1 MQDPCGQCDKLEER
15 NSFFRK
21 YKEQLLDTLKES
33 TDVTSSNQI
42 DVSLND
48 ERLQLLADATF
59 EGICIHNQGEILDA
73 NQQFCDMFGYTLD
86 EVVGMECFN
95 LVAPQSQ
102 EMVRGHIESGFE
114 GPYESYSL
122 HKDGFAFPVE
132 VRIRQFQNDGNV
144 LRFAVFRDLTNQKE
158 LEQQISKSEEKY
170 RELYEYSPIALSRT
184 RISDGKLL
192 ECNQALVELLGYD
205 SKEEMQSLKNV
216 TSQYIDPNDRS
227 ILLER
232 LKKYKRVE
240 GYQTQLRRKNGN
252 PIWVEIT
259 AEIFPAHNFLEGA
272 MKDVTATKVLTKAE
286 KKVLGEIIKGKSNSE
301 VAFALGRSVRTIEDH
316 RARCMRKLKA
326 ENLVQLIDKARS
338 LLWET

>member
-1 MQDPCGQCDKLEER
+1 
-15 NSFFRK
+15 
-21 YKEQLLDTLKES
+21 
-33 TDVTSSNQI
+33 
-42 DVSLND
+42 
-48 ERLQLLADATF
+48 
-59 EGICIHNQGEILDA
+59 
-73 NQQFCDMFGYTLD
+73 MFGYTLD

-122 HKDGFAFPVE
+122 HRDGSTFPVE
-132 VRIRQFQNDGNV
+132 VRIREFQNDGNV

-192 ECNQALVELLGYD
+192 ECNQALVELFGYD
-205 SKEEMQSLKNV
+205 SKEEIQSLKNV

-272 MKDVTATKVLTKAE
+272 MKDITATKVLTKAE